1 MSAAHEG
8 LGTGGSGDVLSGVAV
23 GLMARGVAPI
33 AAVGWAVA
41 AHATA
46 GHLAARS
53 LAAPGYG
60 YVARELVDAIPAA
73 ITALQRSGGAAPA

>member
-1 MSAAHEG
+1 MTRLSSLAA
-8 LGTGGSGDVLSGVAV
+8 
-23 GLMARGVAPI
+23 GLMARGVAPV

-41 AHATA
+41 VHATA
-46 GHLAARS
+46 GHLAAGS

-60 YVARELVDAIPAA
+60 YLARELVDAIPAA